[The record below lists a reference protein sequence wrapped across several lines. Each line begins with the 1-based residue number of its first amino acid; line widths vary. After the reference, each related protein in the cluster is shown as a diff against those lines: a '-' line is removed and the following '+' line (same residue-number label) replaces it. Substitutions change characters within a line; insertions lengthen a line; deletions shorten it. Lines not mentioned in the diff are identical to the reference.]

1 MRSRPPPRPP
11 RANPVICSARGSIFS
26 ALAAGSIIIS
36 ALIAAL
42 LPKASA
48 ARSRAIMVIV
58 LMTLINQPH
67 FAHSYQ
73 IFYRNFRE
81 RRSASVQ
88 SPICARVTSS
98 PASPCRVALA
108 VFFAVAVLTD
118 NPRLLGFGANIMFF
132 TVGWHYV
139 KQGYGILIVD
149 SAQKRIPLSQRSEIH
164 AARSTVMP
172 RGSCRG

>member
-1 MRSRPPPRPP
+1 
-11 RANPVICSARGSIFS
+11 CLG
-26 ALAAGSIIIS
+26 AGSIIVL

-42 LPKASA
+42 LPEGI
-48 ARSRAIMVIV
+48 SRAQQAIMVVV

-73 IFYRNFRE
+73 IFYRNFRDKAFGTMFPPKL
-81 RRSASVQ
+81 R
-88 SPICARVTSS
+88 ARYVFAGVVV
-98 PASPCRVALA
+98 PLALV
-108 VFFAVAVLTD
+108 VFFAVAVMTD

-149 SAQKRIPLSQRSEIH
+149 SAQKRIPMSQDLKFILRLN
-164 AARSTVMP
+164 
-172 RGSCRG
+172 GY